1 MKTSKHTN
9 SQVKKPASIRK
20 HARIL
25 GQLGGRPKQ
34 ETSKHAN
41 NLQNY
46 TKINT
51 MLRMK

>member
-1 MKTSKHTN
+1 MKTSKHNN
-9 SQVKKPASIRK
+9 SKDKKPASIRK

-34 ETSKHAN
+34 ETSKHEN

>member
-9 SQVKKPASIRK
+9 SKIKKPASIKK

-41 NLQNY
+41 YSQN
-46 TKINT
+46 TKNSYST
-51 MLRMK
+51 K